1 MAKKSLS
8 DNPRIPSR
16 GPMGHGLPVSS
27 TSRENPTVHS
37 KADRRYGHNETH
49 GQQPA
54 RPMPQT
60 GRPSVGI
67 FHETRHAKPVSE
79 QVGHPTDGSGRF
91 AREGTGPFIRPT
103 HPNTGAETAGD
114 HRAGAS
120 TAGAKG
126 MADKT

>member
-1 MAKKSLS
+1 MG
-8 DNPRIPSR
+8 R
-16 GPMGHGLPVSS
+16 GAPYNSQ
-27 TSRENPTVHS
+27 SRENPAVHS

-67 FHETRHAKPVSE
+67 FHETRHAKPHSE
-79 QVGHPTDGSGRF
+79 QVGHATDGSGR
-91 AREGTGPFIRPT
+91 FIRPT
-103 HPNTGAETAGD
+103 HPNTGAEVGGD
-114 HRAGAS
+114 HRAGAA